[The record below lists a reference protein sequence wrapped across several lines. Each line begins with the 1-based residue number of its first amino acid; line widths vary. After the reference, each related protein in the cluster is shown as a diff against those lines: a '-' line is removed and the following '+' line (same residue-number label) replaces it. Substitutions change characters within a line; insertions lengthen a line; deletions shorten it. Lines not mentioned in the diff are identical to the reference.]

1 MIKMPSNVVGSRF
14 TVATGA
20 AVAVGSNVADAVTLC
35 VLVALGVGVSVAGV
49 NVGVAVAGGISVSV
63 GITVGTGVCVGASIR
78 RRIASARACA
88 SATIAVARNSP
99 GVRVCANT
107 CRGNAAETR
116 MAHRATMIL
125 ILLVVIPCVL
135 LPTPPALRQTW
146 QTCTQP
152 RRLPQTQPRIP
163 TPVTRSQK

>member
-49 NVGVAVAGGISVSV
+49 NVGVAVAGAISVSV
-63 GITVGTGVCVGASIR
+63 GIAVGTGVRVGASIR

-99 GVRVCANT
+99 GVKVCADRR
-107 CRGNAAETR
+107 CGNAAETR
-116 MAHRATMIL
+116 RAHRTTLIFIL
-125 ILLVVIPCVL
+125 FVVITCVL
-135 LPTPPALRQTW
+135 LPTPR
-146 QTCTQP
+146 
-152 RRLPQTQPRIP
+152 
-163 TPVTRSQK
+163 